1 MDLKKYR
8 EALNQLPE
16 GVKAAEVYAAE
27 GESFSV
33 RIREGEIETYSVA
46 NAFGLSLRADCGKMG
61 YAYTETEDDPDR
73 LMKLAMENAACVE
86 SKDDQELYPG
96 AEQYPDAPAV
106 DERLKRASAAQKI
119 ALAKELERRMLAH
132 DSRIRKLQTCALSTG
147 TNRSAILNSLGL
159 DLSQTSGM
167 AMAYCM
173 PIAEVDGT
181 VKNGQ
186 GWRAASCL
194 EELDLDGIVKD
205 AAEDLFS
212 QFGAQPVE
220 TGEYKILLKNSAM
233 CDLLDSF
240 ESMFSADAAQKG
252 LSLLA
257 GREGE
262 TVASPL
268 VTIVDDPMAK
278 NALCRSA
285 FDDEGV
291 PGEATTVV
299 EKGVLKSLLHN
310 LKTARKAG
318 CRTTGNASKAGA
330 ASPVGV
336 AASNFFI
343 CPGEGTRDELLEQ
356 MGEGLYI
363 TGVSGLHAGCNPV
376 SGSFSLLARGFLV
389 EGGRMI
395 RPVEQITLSG
405 LFLDLLQKVERVG
418 GDFAFDMPG
427 GSTFGSPSLLIGK
440 LPVAGK

>member
-1 MDLKKYR
+1 
-8 EALNQLPE
+8 
-16 GVKAAEVYAAE
+16 
-27 GESFSV
+27 
-33 RIREGEIETYSVA
+33 
-46 NAFGLSLRADCGKMG
+46 
-61 YAYTETEDDPDR
+61 
-73 LMKLAMENAACVE
+73 
-86 SKDDQELYPG
+86 
-96 AEQYPDAPAV
+96 
-106 DERLKRASAAQKI
+106 
-119 ALAKELERRMLAH
+119 
-132 DSRIRKLQTCALSTG
+132 
-147 TNRSAILNSLGL
+147 
-159 DLSQTSGM
+159 
-167 AMAYCM
+167 
-173 PIAEVDGT
+173 
-181 VKNGQ
+181 
-186 GWRAASCL
+186 
-194 EELDLDGIVKD
+194 
-205 AAEDLFS
+205 
-212 QFGAQPVE
+212 
-220 TGEYKILLKNSAM
+220 M

-395 RPVEQITLSG
+395 KPVEQITLSG
-405 LFLDLLQKVERVG
+405 LFLDLLKKVERVG